1 MKRMLLALSAIT
13 LLAGLNGCCWSPCGH
28 IRGCILGGGRNCL
41 SKCVGG
47 DSACAVGCDGC
58 GDAGCEGCGDAGYET
73 CGEAGCETCGG
84 PKAGLCGLPGCFRCC
99 GRAEEPAFTPGPPT
113 GTITYPYYTNRGPRD
128 FLAESP
134 PSIGP

>member
-13 LLAGLNGCCWSPCGH
+13 LLAGLNGCCWPPCPR
-28 IRGCILGGGRNCL
+28 IPGCILGGGRNCL

-47 DSACAVGCDGC
+47 DSAGPVGCEAC
-58 GDAGCEGCGDAGYET
+58 GEAGYET
-73 CGEAGCETCGG
+73 CGG
-84 PKAGLCGLPGCFRCC
+84 PSAVRSGLPGCFRCG
-99 GRAEEPAFTPGPPT
+99 GRAEEAFAPGPPT

>member
-13 LLAGLNGCCWSPCGH
+13 LLAGLNGCCWPRCPG
-28 IRGCILGGGRNCL
+28 IPGCILGGGRNCL
-41 SKCVGG
+41 SKCEGC

-58 GDAGCEGCGDAGYET
+58 GDAGCEACGEAGYET
-73 CGEAGCETCGG
+73 CGEAGCGICGG
-84 PKAGLCGLPGCFRCC
+84 LKAGLSGLLGCFRC
-99 GRAEEPAFTPGPPT
+99 GGHGEEAFTPGPPT
-113 GTITYPYYTNRGPRD
+113 GAITYPYYTNRGARD